1 MKFGRIFIC
10 VCMAAV
16 VWSGCQGQVGNRVS
30 RPPLPGESET
40 SVTVPT
46 DGEQSGAD
54 AAPLQEEL
62 LTAALDG
69 ILNCEQG
76 TAGSSL
82 KTAAAAAGFLDF
94 AEGYDPGQAAQLKE
108 AASAYLSGLDE
119 AGRERFGI
127 NFPAVMVSA
136 GWILEDETGQAAALL
151 SDAGIAKAYDAQLL
165 DAFDSAKTQVEEA
178 LASLEQS

>member
-62 LTAALDG
+62 LTAA
-69 ILNCEQG
+69 E
-76 TAGSSL
+76 
-82 KTAAAAAGFLDF
+82 
-94 AEGYDPGQAAQLKE
+94 YE
-108 AASAYLSGLDE
+108 AFVESE
-119 AGRERFGI
+119 K
-127 NFPAVMVSA
+127 
-136 GWILEDETGQAAALL
+136 
-151 SDAGIAKAYDAQLL
+151 DA
-165 DAFDSAKTQVEEA
+165 
-178 LASLEQS
+178 